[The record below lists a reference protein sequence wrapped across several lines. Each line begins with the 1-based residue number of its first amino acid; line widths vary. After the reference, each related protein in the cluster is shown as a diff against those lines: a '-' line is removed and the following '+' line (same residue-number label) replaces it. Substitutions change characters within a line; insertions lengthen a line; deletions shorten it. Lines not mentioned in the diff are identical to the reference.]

1 MSDFPGWLL
10 GDTSLPDGRVIE
22 HRLTDETT
30 KTVQRRPGG
39 SGSPIGDEQ
48 IAQMKALAAKGFTR
62 RKIADMLLLNRCTVE
77 RHLNG
82 KAELKRRPD
91 PKWAQLM
98 ADLVASGLTMYKITQ
113 LVGATGGSGR
123 AWAKGGRPTS
133 KFRDKLIS
141 LHQEVTCRQNLKP

>member
-1 MSDFPGWLL
+1 MNYPAWLL
-10 GDTSLPDGRVIE
+10 GEPALPGGQVIE
-22 HRLTDETT
+22 HRLTDEAN
-30 KTVQRRPGG
+30 KAAPRRPGG

-62 RKIADMLLLNRCTVE
+62 RKIADMLLLNRSTVE
-77 RHLNG
+77 KHLNG

-123 AWAKGGRPTS
+123 AWAKGGRPTA
-133 KFRDKLIS
+133 KFRDKLIA
-141 LHQEVTCRQNLKP
+141 LHQEVTCRQN